1 MKTQNI
7 LTLYDTLLCG
17 AMVEKKSFCTQKGI
31 SERTFY
37 RYIREI
43 NIFIMH
49 CKRDVVLRVD
59 DPYGLYYIAKF

>member
-1 MKTQNI
+1 
-7 LTLYDTLLCG
+7 
-17 AMVEKKSFCTQKGI
+17 MVEKKSFCTQKGI